1 MGQLG
6 HGDQSNKAVPTLI
19 EGISRKKINQIAVGD
34 NFVVMLGKDVSLE
47 E

>member
-6 HGDQSNKAVPTLI
+6 HGDQINKAVPTII
-19 EGISRKKINQIAVGD
+19 EGISRKKINQISVGD
-34 NFVVMLGKDVSLE
+34 NFAVMLGKDVSLE